1 MTPKECA
8 RAQDFDVDG
17 IISERYAISES
28 DTTAYKQLG
37 NAVNVKLTRVI
48 FQEIENYIGEKNE

>member
-17 IISERYAISES
+17 VISNRYLLS
-28 DTTAYKQLG
+28 DTDSVAYKQLG
-37 NAVNVKLTRVI
+37 NAVNVKLTKII
-48 FQEIENYIGEKNE
+48 FQKVENYIGE